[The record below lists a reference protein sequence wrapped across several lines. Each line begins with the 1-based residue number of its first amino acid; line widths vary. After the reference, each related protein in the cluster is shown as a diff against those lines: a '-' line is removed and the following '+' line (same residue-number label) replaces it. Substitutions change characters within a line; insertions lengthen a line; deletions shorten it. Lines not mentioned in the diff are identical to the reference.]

1 MEKTAITNLCSKYS
15 NSLTFKDGNK
25 KSWKKDDSSTT
36 TNNSTLYLHIAAYE
50 NSTEVSTYELL
61 NESLQKS
68 QLIQTFVSQNSF
80 EFSRQQSDRASD
92 HEISQFR
99 ASQRLLSSN
108 AASSD
113 GRGNAF
119 HRSSSNRKKDIG
131 GSAASKMPTHA
142 DELLQSL
149 LGEVQAAF
157 GSDEV
162 DVSALV
168 SKSAKTSRIQL
179 SPPKL
184 FIEDAKEKEKRE
196 KREKQDKERHQSSSK
211 LSPSTAPT
219 NKPWLIEPMKKM
231 PVVDDLPIGADFQ
244 LFHPKIKA
252 DQPKDSPSKK
262 EKKKKKDKER
272 SSKKKKSKEDEQKER
287 LELVPRSLS
296 MKNLPLSEPKS
307 RKSIEDG
314 EICDDGQNNGWMS
327 LSAEKAKNLETT
339 DDILKRKLEKA
350 HKKKKKKDKE
360 KEEDKNKD
368 KEEKSSSGGKK
379 HKSKKEKKD
388 SSKDKAKE
396 TDDKNKKE
404 KDKHRESKDRHQKD
418 ERNRDKHDKR
428 ERDRLKSTGSLVKP
442 LSPKK
447 DSSERSKILPTSWSK
462 QLNNLLKDSNQEFSS
477 SSKDHSE
484 SLRDK
489 DKRRPDNDDSSSHHS
504 KHFDERDRSHRNE
517 QGSSHHRSRD
527 NEKSEHYSIPK
538 RRDRS
543 RSRTPAVGRGRNFF
557 RRTDAEWR
565 EHQIERIRKRNQ
577 SPVRIHKEDYM
588 DKYGNIDKKKLMD
601 VATRNVTKLAMC
613 GALPKGYELLST
625 IKNKTVQQLV
635 DLCQQLHDEDERARF
650 DRPSSESEEDN
661 DDRYCGGW
669 ENDNTFSHRDVK
681 DPEKPRYE
689 VIDGTPFLVKSEEE
703 QRHEDSFLRV
713 SYPVSS
719 GMEHRQKE
727 LEPADDEIQPLA
739 LSTALARI
747 KTNIPPAFMNSM
759 QTEMFPLIEPLKPL
773 PLPPPEPPSRAFTDF
788 TASLSS
794 STGQNQDIISNM
806 LGTTET
812 LNRPIEISMPTDTQ
826 NKAISP
832 VVPAKKPLMIRASFL
847 KSGKKAAEEAL
858 KKILPGP
865 EPVPPPDLSLL
876 AKITSSNVESVSSN
890 NASKTSEPIPL
901 PYILPLDP
909 IVPIVQEP
917 SSETAKE
924 VTHSDAL
931 SAILDRVDQLM
942 TTGKINEM
950 ATVEKKDLNLLK
962 TPEKLSENYVK
973 IPGGGII
980 KEEPSDPSESRM
992 KVVIEESD
1000 KKVEMDKAEDTHME
1014 IVEETNAEQE
1024 SLPSEVL
1031 NVTENESEEKKKK
1044 EKKDKKEKKEKKRK
1058 HHREEME
1065 DGEIR
1070 EKKPKHSLKV
1080 ETSRKQFGPEIPD
1093 IVKKERPLP
1102 SAIANDFDYR
1112 SPLPFIKALTAPQL
1126 SIEALPAK
1134 GSLKAEWNDPRN
1146 PLVASIK
1153 DDDSLPLPFRIIPPT
1168 VQPLV
1173 KPEDLVFKTPRCITH
1188 PPRMINDLVSRR
1200 AKYSLIL
1207 QQDPNDRYARR
1218 QIEDIDRDMSAWAE
1232 SKNIPG
1238 RFTGRTGARVLSVDE
1253 LAPSD
1258 PRYNSWARKDL
1269 FLTAPEHESEFG
1281 KKILESMG
1289 WQKGNGLGRQMNGTK
1304 EPLKLDI
1311 KADRRGLST
1320 GNEKG
1325 SGKRETIQDVNG
1337 KNPVSLVMEY
1347 TSRHRLQPPT
1357 FTCIESGPSTARRF
1371 LWKVT
1376 IDGVEYQPSMP
1387 STNKKA
1393 GKAQVCVVVLQS
1405 LGLIPPVL

>member
-1 MEKTAITNLCSKYS
+1 
-15 NSLTFKDGNK
+15 
-25 KSWKKDDSSTT
+25 
-36 TNNSTLYLHIAAYE
+36 
-50 NSTEVSTYELL
+50 
-61 NESLQKS
+61 
-68 QLIQTFVSQNSF
+68 
-80 EFSRQQSDRASD
+80 
-92 HEISQFR
+92 
-99 ASQRLLSSN
+99 
-108 AASSD
+108 
-113 GRGNAF
+113 
-119 HRSSSNRKKDIG
+119 
-131 GSAASKMPTHA
+131 MP
-142 DELLQSL
+142 
-149 LGEVQAAF
+149 
-157 GSDEV
+157 
-162 DVSALV
+162 
-168 SKSAKTSRIQL
+168 I
-179 SPPKL
+179 
-184 FIEDAKEKEKRE
+184 
-196 KREKQDKERHQSSSK
+196 
-211 LSPSTAPT
+211 
-219 NKPWLIEPMKKM
+219 
-231 PVVDDLPIGADFQ
+231 VDDLPMGADFQ
-244 LFHPKIKA
+244 LFHPKIK
-252 DQPKDSPSKK
+252 DDPPKDSPSKK
-262 EKKKKKDKER
+262 EKKKKKEKEK
-272 SSKKKKSKEDEQKER
+272 SSKKKKKKSKEDEQKDR
-287 LELVPRSLS
+287 LELVPRTLS
-296 MKNLPLSEPKS
+296 MKNLPPSE
-307 RKSIEDG
+307 RKSKKDVEDG
-314 EICDDGQNNGWMS
+314 EICDDGPNNGWMS
-327 LSAEKAKNLETT
+327 LSADKAKNLETT
-339 DDILKRKLEKA
+339 DEILKRKLEKA

-360 KEEDKNKD
+360 KEEDKKKD
-368 KEEKSSSGGKK
+368 KEEKSSSSNKK
-379 HKSKKEKKD
+379 HKSKKDKKD
-388 SSKDKAKE
+388 SSKDKEKSKPL
-396 TDDKNKKE
+396 DDKNGKE
-404 KDKHRESKDRHQKD
+404 KSSESKDHQQKD
-418 ERNRDKHDKR
+418 ERDRNGER
-428 ERDRLKSTGSLVKP
+428 ERERLKSTGYLAKP
-442 LSPKK
+442 LTPKK
-447 DSSERSKILPTSWSK
+447 DSSDKSKILPTSWSK

-477 SSKDHSE
+477 LASKDHE
-484 SLRDK
+484 SSRNKEKLKAEPDNSSSSRHRRYSNERDK
-489 DKRRPDNDDSSSHHS
+489 
-504 KHFDERDRSHRNE
+504 SHRDH
-517 QGSSHHRSRD
+517 QGPSHHRSRD
-527 NEKSEHYSIPK
+527 YEKDEHVTIPK

-577 SPVRIHKEDYM
+577 SPVRIYEEDYM

-650 DRPSSESEEDN
+650 GRSSSESEGDDDN
-661 DDRYCGGW
+661 RYGGGGGW
-669 ENDNTFSHRDVK
+669 EHDNTFSIRDVK
-681 DPEKPRYE
+681 EPEKPRYE

-727 LEPADDEIQPLA
+727 LEPSEDEIQPLA

-759 QTEMFPLIEPLKPL
+759 ETEMFPLIEPMKPL
-773 PLPPPEPPSRAFTDF
+773 PLPPPEPLSKAFTDF

-794 STGQNQDIISNM
+794 STGQNQDMISNM
-806 LGTTET
+806 LGSTET
-812 LNRPIEISMPTDTQ
+812 LNRPIEISKPDDTVTGS
-826 NKAISP
+826 KAISP
-832 VVPAKKPLMIRASFL
+832 VIPAKKPLLIRASFL

-858 KKILPGP
+858 RKILPGP
-865 EPVPPPDLSLL
+865 EPVPAPDLSIL
-876 AKITSSNVESVSSN
+876 SNVASANDESLSANSVL
-890 NASKTSEPIPL
+890 KTPEPIPL
-901 PYILPLDP
+901 PYILPLDL
-909 IVPIVQEP
+909 IVPIEAVKEKP
-917 SSETAKE
+917 VEVIKE

-942 TTGKINEM
+942 TQGKINEM
-950 ATVEKKDLNLLK
+950 ATVEKKDLNLHK
-962 TPEKLSENYVK
+962 TPEKLVENYVK

-980 KEEPSDPSESRM
+980 KKEPVET
-992 KVVIEESD
+992 VIERR
-1000 KKVEMDKAEDTHME
+1000 ME
-1014 IVEETNAEQE
+1014 VVVEEEEKNEKDQSAIILETDDKTNGDSE
-1024 SLPSEVL
+1024 LPSEASIAKS
-1031 NVTENESEEKKKK
+1031 SEPKEKRKK
-1044 EKKDKKEKKEKKRK
+1044 ERSKEKKEKKEKKRK
-1058 HHREEME
+1058 HSHREEME
-1065 DGEIR
+1065 EGEIR
-1070 EKKPKHSLKV
+1070 EKKPRISLKI
-1080 ETSRKQFGPEIPD
+1080 ETSDKKFGPDIPD

-1102 SAIANDFDYR
+1102 AA
-1112 SPLPFIKALTAPQL
+1112 
-1126 SIEALPAK
+1126 PAK

-1153 DDDSLPLPFRIIPPT
+1153 DDDSIPLPFRIIAPT

-1200 AKYSLIL
+1200 AKYSIIL

-1281 KKILESMG
+1281 KKILERMG
-1289 WQKGNGLGRQMNGTK
+1289 WQKGAGLGRQLNGTK

-1325 SGKRETIQDVNG
+1325 SGKRETIQDING

-1376 IDGVEYQPSMP
+1376 IDGVEYEPSMP

-1393 GKAQVCVVVLQS
+1393 GKAQVCAVVLQS
-1405 LGLIPPVL
+1405 LGLIPPVLP